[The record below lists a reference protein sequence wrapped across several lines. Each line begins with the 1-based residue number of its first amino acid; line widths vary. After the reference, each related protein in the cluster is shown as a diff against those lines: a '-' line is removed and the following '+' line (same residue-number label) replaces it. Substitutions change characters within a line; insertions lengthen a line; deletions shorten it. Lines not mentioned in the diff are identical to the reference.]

1 METSQ
6 GDLDLIVKRIRAAGT
21 DLARVEVKA
30 AAGGLPTTIWETIS
44 SFSNG
49 RGGLI
54 ILGLDE
60 RTGFRPAV
68 GFDATAIR
76 DAVSDGFRPR
86 RASDPDGP
94 LTPRPQGTIDV
105 GVVDGSPVVV
115 VEVEELPAEQKPSF
129 VTTRG
134 KENGSF
140 ERTSDG
146 DRRMSTHAI
155 FLLATASAQPTD
167 DRHPVDGAG
176 YEDLDASL
184 IERFV
189 RRLRRVR
196 PRAVADLRDDREI
209 LVRFGVLDADRNSPT
224 LAGLLAFGRYPQQ
237 YFPQLMISFAAY
249 PGRDKAVVAGDVR
262 MLDRRIIDGPI
273 PAMVDDAVSA
283 LLQNLKTR
291 RVSRGAGAVDEPEIP
306 VDALRE
312 AVVNALS
319 HRDYSAYAL
328 GEQVRIEVYPDRV
341 EIHNP
346 GGIYGGR
353 GEIDLYDGSSRSRNA
368 TLSSLLPEVPFPDR
382 DETISEN
389 AGSGIPRMTGVLGQ
403 AGLTAPRFRS
413 TVTSMSV
420 TLDRHGI
427 LTPEVDAWLDGIGA
441 RELTRHGRIALAL
454 VRHGFDVHDQLLRSQ
469 LGIDTEEAKQVLRE
483 LVSQGWLSYPRRPG
497 DAYRVGAILAR
508 GIIDSQPPLVDLPF
522 EQPRP
527 AGHDSMS
534 LDERVLAWLEILGES
549 DIHELA
555 ILAESTPGSLRPRL
569 RVLVDQGAIDPTA
582 APQSRNRRYLLRR
595 SSDLG

>member
-6 GDLDLIVKRIRAAGT
+6 GDLRLIVERIRATGT
-21 DLARVEVKA
+21 DSTRIEVKA
-30 AAGGLPTTIWETIS
+30 AAGGLPSNVWETVS
-44 SFSNG
+44 SFSNSG
-49 RGGLI
+49 GGLI

-60 RTGFRPAV
+60 RSNFATAE

-76 DAVSDGFRPR
+76 DAIADGFRPR
-86 RASDPDGP
+86 RSADPDGP
-94 LTPRPQGTIDV
+94 LTPRPQGTIEIETIDGAPIV
-105 GVVDGSPVVV
+105 VVD
-115 VEVEELPAEQKPSF
+115 VEELPAEQKPCF
-129 VTTRG
+129 VTSRG

-140 ERTSDG
+140 ERTADG

-155 FLLATASAQPTD
+155 FLLTTAAAQPVD
-167 DRHPVDGAG
+167 DRRAVGEADYAALDQILVD
-176 YEDLDASL
+176 
-184 IERFV
+184 RFV
-189 RRLRRVR
+189 RRLRRLR
-196 PRAVADLRDDREI
+196 PRAVADLHDDREV
-209 LVRFGVLDADRNSPT
+209 LVRFGALDADRRTPT
-224 LAGLLAFGRYPQQ
+224 LAGLLVFGRYPQQ
-237 YFPQLMISFAAY
+237 YFPQLMISFASY
-249 PGRDKAVVAGDVR
+249 PGKDKTVVAGDIR

-273 PAMVDDAVSA
+273 SAMVDDAVSA

-291 RVSRGAGAVDEPEIP
+291 RVSRGAGAVDEPEVP

-319 HRDYSAYAL
+319 HRDYSPYAL

-353 GEIDLYDGSSRSRNA
+353 REIDLYDGSSRSRNA

-389 AGSGIPRMTGVLGQ
+389 AGSGIPRMAGVLGQ
-403 AGLTAPRFRS
+403 AGLTAPRFRAA
-413 TVTSMSV
+413 VTSMSV
-420 TLDRHGI
+420 SLDRHGI
-427 LTPEVDAWLDGIGA
+427 LTPEIDAWLDGIGA
-441 RELTRHGRIALAL
+441 HGLARHSRIALAL

-483 LVSQGWLSYPRRPG
+483 LVAAGWLSYPRRPG
-497 DAYRVGAILAR
+497 EAYRVGALLSQ
-508 GIIDSQPPLVDLPF
+508 GIIKAQPPLLDLPF

-527 AGHDSMS
+527 AGFESMS
-534 LDERVLAWLEILGES
+534 LDERVLAWLGILPEA

-555 ILAESTPGSLRPRL
+555 LLAESTPGSLRPRL
-569 RVLVDQGAIDPTA
+569 RVLVDQGAIEATA
-582 APQSRNRRYLLRR
+582 APQSRNRRYRLRR
-595 SSDLG
+595 SA